1 MPGVRNILFVMCDQ
15 LRADYLSCMGHPTL
29 ETPHIDSLAARGVT
43 FTRAY
48 CQAPICG
55 PSRMSFY
62 TGRYMFSHGSTWN
75 NVPLDV
81 SELTLGDY
89 LRPLGVRT
97 ALTGKTHMRADH
109 AGMARVGLDPASA
122 QGRLIAECGFE
133 PFARHD
139 GLYPDATVAPDQP
152 ARDQPAYNDYLRG
165 HGYGG
170 DNPWH
175 EFANAGRGPDGA
187 LLSGWHL
194 RNAGAPARVKAEHS
208 ETAYVTARAID
219 FIAAA
224 AGDPWCLH
232 LSYIKPHWPY
242 IAPAPY
248 HALYGPNQILPA
260 NRHPDELVDR
270 HPVVAAF
277 AEHEESRTFAAEKT
291 RRTVIP
297 TYMGLIK
304 EIDDNLGRLFRFL
317 AEHGRF
323 ADTMIVF
330 TSDHG
335 DYLGDHWLGE
345 KELFHEESVRIPLII
360 YDPHPAANA
369 TRGTRD
375 DRLVEAIDLVPTFV
389 EAAGGTVATER
400 VEGNSLLPL
409 TRGVPTGDWRDAV
422 FSEADYAFRPARRG
436 LARAPHEARATMV
449 RTADWKYIHYE
460 GYRPQLFDL
469 GADPHELR
477 DLGAAPAHAAV
488 RAELHER
495 LFTWL
500 RQRKTRRT
508 ITDQRIEQVTGTAK
522 DRGILIGVW

>member
-1 MPGVRNILFVMCDQ
+1 MSRVRNILFVMCDQ

-29 ETPHIDSLAARGVT
+29 ETPYIDGLAGRGVV

-81 SELTLGDY
+81 GELTLGDY

-97 ALTGKTHMRADH
+97 ALCGKTHMRADY
-109 AGMARVGLDPASA
+109 AGMARVGLDPESTA
-122 QGRLIAECGFE
+122 GRLIAECGFE
-133 PFARHD
+133 PYARHD
-139 GLYPDATVAPDQP
+139 GLYPDELVA
-152 ARDQPAYNDYLRG
+152 RKSPAYNGYLRR
-165 HGYGG
+165 HGYDGP
-170 DNPWH
+170 NPWH
-175 EFANAGRGPDGA
+175 AYANSGVGPDGA
-187 LLSGWHL
+187 VLSGWNM
-194 RNAGAPARVKAEHS
+194 RNAGLAARVKAEHS
-208 ETAYVTARAID
+208 ETAYVTDRAID
-219 FIAAA
+219 FIAE
-224 AGDPWCLH
+224 AGADAWCLH

-248 HALYGPNQILPA
+248 HALYGPNAIAAA
-260 NRHPDELVDR
+260 NRHPDELDDP
-270 HPVVAAF
+270 HPVVSAFTRHDEGRAF
-277 AEHEESRTFAAEKT
+277 ADEAT

-297 TYMGLIK
+297 AYMGLIK
-304 EIDDNLGRLFRFL
+304 EVDDNLGRLFALL
-317 AEHGRF
+317 AKNGRI

-345 KELFHEESVRIPLII
+345 KEMFHEESVRIPMIVC
-360 YDPHPAANA
+360 DPDDAADA

-389 EAAGGTVATER
+389 EAVGGAVAGER
-400 VEGNSLLPL
+400 LEGRSLLPL
-409 TRGVPTGDWRDAV
+409 LRAAPGEPWRDAV
-422 FSEADYAFRPARRG
+422 FAEADYAFREARVELGRG
-436 LARAPHEARATMV
+436 PRDARAYMV
-449 RTADWKYIHYE
+449 RTADWKYVHFE

-469 GADPHELR
+469 RTDPRELK
-477 DLGAAPAHAAV
+477 DLGADPAHAAV

-495 LFTWL
+495 LFAWL
-500 RQRKTRRT
+500 RRRKTRRT
-508 ITDQRIEQVTGTAK
+508 ITDDRVLQATGTAQQ
-522 DRGILIGVW
+522 RVIMIGVW